1 MVLNTACRLTRI
13 FHRWLWQVHW
23 WMLHLGV
30 ETATSQKNTGDS
42 AHDTVGTLSYSFSGL
57 PQYLEKINTI
67 HFFSIS
73 QGSFNFS
80 RLFNTIWLHSPLS
93 SFLDFSIGFFTL
105 HPLHSCPHFLLTNPY
120 TLLSSISPPL
130 TLISSISSS
139 KYFFNVLNTC
149 LSRTHTKHLLGNLAA
164 LQMYFSTLP

>member
-1 MVLNTACRLTRI
+1 MTLLAPCHILSLDYHSIWRKSIPYTSSPFLRALII
-13 FHRWLWQVHW
+13 F
-23 WMLHLGV
+23 
-30 ETATSQKNTGDS
+30 
-42 AHDTVGTLSYSFSGL
+42 
-57 PQYLEKINTI
+57 
-67 HFFSIS
+67 
-73 QGSFNFS
+73 

-120 TLLSSISPPL
+120 TLLSSICPPL

-149 LSRTHTKHLLGNLAA
+149 LSRTHTKHLLGNIAA
-164 LQMYFSTLP
+164 LQMYFSLP

>member
-1 MVLNTACRLTRI
+1 MACYKHEETMVLNTTCSLTRI

-67 HFFSIS
+67 HFFSIP

-93 SFLDFSIGFFTL
+93 SFLDFFIGFFTL
-105 HPLHSCPHFLLTNPY
+105 LTYPY
-120 TLLSSISPPL
+120 TLLSSICPPL
-130 TLISSISSS
+130 ALISSISSS

-164 LQMYFSTLP
+164 LQMYFSLP